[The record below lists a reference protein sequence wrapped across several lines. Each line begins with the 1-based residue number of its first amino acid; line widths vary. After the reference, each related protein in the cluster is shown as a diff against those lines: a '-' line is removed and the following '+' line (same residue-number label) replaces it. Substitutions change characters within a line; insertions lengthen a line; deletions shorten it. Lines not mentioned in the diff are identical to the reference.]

1 MKILITGGNSFI
13 GRNINEQL
21 KDKYEIDCFGRDQLN
36 LLSYQLVKDVLSY
49 GKYDVVIHTATWTYD
64 NETMLEKN
72 LEMFFNL
79 ENNNHLYGKML
90 YFGSGAEFGSGNYID
105 AKEQD
110 FGVNIPTDPYGFS
123 KYTMTKIASFS
134 QNIYNLRLFATFGK
148 YDLPARP
155 ILDLINQSFI
165 DDKEIILE
173 KNYFYDYLHVDDI
186 VKVVDWFINN
196 EPIHQV
202 YNVCSGGGI
211 DFKHI
216 AEHIIRL
223 SGKDLKL
230 KIVDNSA
237 LKMYCGNN
245 NQLLNEIDFELT
257 SFYTGLKNLYNYY
270 KELL

>member
-1 MKILITGGNSFI
+1 MKILITGGGSFI
-13 GRNINEQL
+13 ANNLFEQL
-21 KDKYEIDCFGRDQLN
+21 SNKYNIDKYGREYLD
-36 LLSYQLVKDVLSY
+36 LLDYHKVKKVLSENN
-49 GKYDVVIHTATWTYD
+49 YDVVIHTATYTHD
-64 NETMLEKN
+64 KETMLEKN

-90 YFGSGAEFGSGNYID
+90 YFGSGAEFSGENLID
-105 AKEQD
+105 AKETD
-110 FGVNIPTDPYGFS
+110 FGNNIPTDPYGFS
-123 KYTMTKIASFS
+123 KYIMTKTAYTSF
-134 QNIYNLRLFATFGK
+134 NIFNLRLFATFGK
-148 YDLPARP
+148 YDLNSRP
-155 ILDLINQSFI
+155 IPALINQSFI
-165 DDKEIILE
+165 YNKEIILE

-202 YNVCSGGGI
+202 YNVCSGGGV

-230 KIVDNSA
+230 KILDNKS

-245 NQLLNEIDFELT
+245 GELLNEIDFELT

-270 KELL
+270 KEFI